1 MRWLARLFR
10 PWHEGSLGLTFTT
23 GRKAETFRTMTPSQG
38 RERGEMKHLNDQELM
53 RIVQSGDYSPA
64 SEIYDRYSGRIYNF
78 AFRFLKNSEAAE
90 DATQEVFVKMLKHAN
105 QFHGDAKLSTWLF
118 SITANWCRDYL
129 RKADNKSKESEDVL
143 ISLPAPSELA
153 PDRNL
158 ERRESERRVQ
168 RALQSL
174 TAEQREAIL
183 LSRYQGLSYAEI
195 AQIAGCSEG
204 AVKTRV
210 FRAMETLKKILTGDA
225 SGGDRW
231 LNVVQ

>member
-1 MRWLARLFR
+1 
-10 PWHEGSLGLTFTT
+10 
-23 GRKAETFRTMTPSQG
+23 MTASKG
-38 RERGEMKHLNDQELM
+38 TESGEMKHLNDQELM

-129 RKADNKSKESEDVL
+129 RKADNKSKESDDVL

-225 SGGDRW
+225 SGGDRC

>member
-1 MRWLARLFR
+1 
-10 PWHEGSLGLTFTT
+10 
-23 GRKAETFRTMTPSQG
+23 
-38 RERGEMKHLNDQELM
+38 MKHLNDQELM

-129 RKADNKSKESEDVL
+129 RKADNKSKESDDVL
-143 ISLPAPSELA
+143 ITLPAPSELA

-158 ERRESERRVQ
+158 ERRESEQRVR
-168 RALQSL
+168 RALESL

-210 FRAMETLKKILTGDA
+210 FRAMETLKKTLMGEA
-225 SGGDRW
+225 SGGDRC

>member
-1 MRWLARLFR
+1 
-10 PWHEGSLGLTFTT
+10 
-23 GRKAETFRTMTPSQG
+23 
-38 RERGEMKHLNDQELM
+38 MKHLNDQELM

-118 SITANWCRDYL
+118 SITANFCRDYL
-129 RKADNKSKESEDVL
+129 RKADNKSKESDDVL
-143 ISLPAPSELA
+143 LTLPTPSELA

-158 ERRESERRVQ
+158 ERRQTEQRVR
-168 RALQSL
+168 RALDSL

-210 FRAMETLKKILTGDA
+210 FRAMETLKKTLMGEA
-225 SGGDRW
+225 SGGDRC

>member
-1 MRWLARLFR
+1 M
-10 PWHEGSLGLTFTT
+10 H
-23 GRKAETFRTMTPSQG
+23 PSKG

-78 AFRFLKNSEAAE
+78 AFRFLRNSEAAE

-129 RKADNKSKESEDVL
+129 RKADNKSKESDDVL
-143 ISLPAPSELA
+143 ITLPAPSELG

-158 ERRESERRVQ
+158 ERRESEQRV
-168 RALQSL
+168 RKALQSL

-210 FRAMETLKKILTGDA
+210 FRAMETLKKTLMGDA
-225 SGGDRW
+225 SGGDRC

>member
-1 MRWLARLFR
+1 
-10 PWHEGSLGLTFTT
+10 
-23 GRKAETFRTMTPSQG
+23 
-38 RERGEMKHLNDQELM
+38 
-53 RIVQSGDYSPA
+53 
-64 SEIYDRYSGRIYNF
+64 
-78 AFRFLKNSEAAE
+78 
-90 DATQEVFVKMLKHAN
+90 
-105 QFHGDAKLSTWLF
+105 
-118 SITANWCRDYL
+118 
-129 RKADNKSKESEDVL
+129 
-143 ISLPAPSELA
+143 
-153 PDRNL
+153 
-158 ERRESERRVQ
+158 VQ

-225 SGGDRW
+225 SGGDRC

>member
-1 MRWLARLFR
+1 MRRR
-10 PWHEGSLGLTFTT
+10 
-23 GRKAETFRTMTPSQG
+23 ETFATMAASKQ
-38 RERGEMKHLNDQELM
+38 REPGEMKHLSDQELM
-53 RIVQSGDYSPA
+53 RIVQAGDYSPA

-78 AFRFLKNSEAAE
+78 AFRFLKNAEAAE
-90 DATQEVFVKMLKHAN
+90 DATQEVFVKMLRYAN

-129 RKADNKSKESEDVL
+129 RKADNKAKESDDVL
-143 ISLPAPSELA
+143 VTLPASSDNS

-158 ERRESERRVQ
+158 EQRENELMVR
-168 RALQSL
+168 RALEAL
-174 TAEQREAIL
+174 TPEQREAIL

-210 FRAMETLKKILTGDA
+210 FRAMETLKKALTGQA
-225 SGGDRW
+225 SGGDRC
-231 LNVVQ
+231 LNAVP

>member
-1 MRWLARLFR
+1 MSPSKVR
-10 PWHEGSLGLTFTT
+10 
-23 GRKAETFRTMTPSQG
+23 ET
-38 RERGEMKHLNDQELM
+38 GEMKHLSDQELM
-53 RIVQSGDYSPA
+53 AIVQAGDLSPA

-78 AFRFLKNSEAAE
+78 AFRFLKNAEAAE

-129 RKADNKSKESEDVL
+129 RKADNKAKEAEDVL
-143 ISLPAPSELA
+143 IQLPAPSENA

-158 ERRESERRVQ
+158 EKREDELRVQ
-168 RALQSL
+168 RALSAL
-174 TAEQREAIL
+174 TPEQREAIL

-195 AQIAGCSEG
+195 AQISGCSEG

-210 FRAMETLKKILTGDA
+210 FRAMETLKKALAGEA
-225 SGGDRW
+225 SGGGRW
-231 LNVVQ
+231 LNAVH

>member
-1 MRWLARLFR
+1 M
-10 PWHEGSLGLTFTT
+10 STS
-23 GRKAETFRTMTPSQG
+23 KG
-38 RERGEMKHLNDQELM
+38 REIGEMKHLSDQELM
-53 RIVQSGDYSPA
+53 RIVQAGDYSPA

-78 AFRFLKNSEAAE
+78 AFRFLKNAEAAE
-90 DATQEVFVKMLKHAN
+90 DATQEVFVKMLRHAN

-129 RKADNKSKESEDVL
+129 RKADNRSKDSDDVL
-143 ISLPAPSELA
+143 VNLPTPSEFA

-158 ERRESERRVQ
+158 ERRQDEQRV
-168 RALQSL
+168 RLALESL

-210 FRAMETLKKILTGDA
+210 FRAMETLKKTLTSMGSRA
-225 SGGDRW
+225 GVA
-231 LNVVQ
+231 NA